1 MLGLSAVVAIAA
13 SGAAIFVVVSVVSI
27 VVWVR
32 YRKER
37 HALALLGFKRGE
49 YAKGLQSFPVDTLTE
64 LSQAEGSVLRTHGQL
79 PYGRPGEWGQ
89 LTSRESLLRPKNSS
103 ESLFPLT
110 EKARS
115 LRHSLSRS
123 RSKRLSKSSH
133 KRMSSLATLDESSLP
148 SPPPNASISKED
160 FPLSAVEGVLELPAE
175 RTPKQT
181 PDPNEDDTGF
191 HLGMRPVSPGWPF
204 PWPKERSG
212 LFPVIEGHDS
222 PHGYDPLPMIFDES
236 PQRLRG
242 GSITSQTAGMVPHH
256 SIPPPPPT
264 AYPPDRFSYA
274 RNDSVSRMSNMSL
287 DTTNSSILD
296 DGRNGPR
303 STDTDLT
310 SPIFPSGGTFVPFSA
325 ADVGVKDGRRSFIA
339 TNTSIPPM
347 HNFPVRSSSTTET
360 RHKSASTS
368 PRRSMTTIRYSDAS
382 GSRFSGPPRRTD
394 SLSSSNPPSRHAS
407 LRSGTPV
414 GNSGYHN
421 SSNSWRFSGSQMA
434 FVPHF
439 SQFQKTPIYD
449 QDQMEN
455 DPFYVGSLDG
465 GTLFHPVG
473 SPTNSAKNHPPP
485 SPMQRSS
492 LSLKSP
498 LPSALKG
505 GNSQRKGHRRQNC
518 VRISIHPP
526 LTFGSS
532 TFAPTVEEEPEDF
545 DRLEELDL
553 RESTINSPT
562 KPLPS
567 LPPSSMSSPSGS
579 RRSKYGSR
587 RGKPALGSLGPLAEE
602 PQLTSI
608 NPNVGNNPDSKR
620 KHGPFLST
628 GDKHLGQNDRALPE
642 LFTSI
647 SPSDG
652 ICLSHTPSP
661 ERVPPIWEVPE
672 VSSPSH
678 ENSSPGTGSPRR
690 SAVKGPRH
698 QPQARVTA
706 ARSQSTRVSSRSSDH
721 MASSPLDSPS
731 RLPLVMSI
739 TGTEGSDW
747 RRSTDSLHRTRTDA
761 ADRTYRRN
769 RDSIGSMEGGLGP
782 IGCSSPIY
790 GTRRPTLVKDRVH
803 IFEDVNRTESPY
815 KSPFKST
822 DAQPIGTL
830 TTPESSPTRNKNSIP
845 RSMPNYQQYHPSGAP
860 DQRVPPTPTSARRD
874 MATPTGKGLG
884 LGIGTATPG
893 SLYDGDGFLR
903 E

>member
-13 SGAAIFVVVSVVSI
+13 SGAAIFVVISVVSI

-37 HALALLGFKRGE
+37 HALALLSFKQGQ

-64 LSQAEGSVLRTHGQL
+64 LSQAEGSALRTHGQL
-79 PYGRPGEWGQ
+79 PYGKPSEWGQ

-103 ESLFPLT
+103 ESSISLT

-115 LRHSLSRS
+115 LRNSLSRS

-133 KRMSSLATLDESSLP
+133 KPSSRENP
-148 SPPPNASISKED
+148 
-160 FPLSAVEGVLELPAE
+160 
-175 RTPKQT
+175 RQT
-181 PDPNEDDTGF
+181 PDPNEEDTGF
-191 HLGMRPVSPGWPF
+191 HLGMRPISPGWPF

-212 LFPVIEGHDS
+212 LFPVLEDHDS
-222 PHGYDPLPMIFDES
+222 SHAFDPPPMIFDES

-274 RNDSVSRMSNMSL
+274 RNDSVSRMSSMSL

-303 STDTDLT
+303 SADTDLT

-360 RHKSASTS
+360 RHKSASMS
-368 PRRSMTTIRYSDAS
+368 PRRSMTTIRHSDAS
-382 GSRFSGPPRRTD
+382 GNRFSGALRRTD
-394 SLSSSNPPSRHAS
+394 SLSSSNPPSRHSS

-421 SSNSWRFSGSQMA
+421 STNSWRFSGSQMA

-439 SQFQKTPIYD
+439 SQFQNNPDYEHE
-449 QDQMEN
+449 QMEN
-455 DPFYVGSLDG
+455 DPFYVGSPGG

-473 SPTNSAKNHPPP
+473 SPSNASNNHMPP

-492 LSLKSP
+492 LSLKAP

-518 VRISIHPP
+518 
-526 LTFGSS
+526 
-532 TFAPTVEEEPEDF
+532 TVEEEPEDF
-545 DRLEELDL
+545 DKMEELDL
-553 RESTINSPT
+553 RESTINSPA

-567 LPPSSMSSPSGS
+567 LPPSSMSSPAGS

-608 NPNVGNNPDSKR
+608 KTNVDNSPDNKR
-620 KHGPFLST
+620 KHDPLLST
-628 GDKHLGQNDRALPE
+628 GNKHL
-642 LFTSI
+642 
-647 SPSDG
+647 
-652 ICLSHTPSP
+652 
-661 ERVPPIWEVPE
+661 VPPIWEVPE
-672 VSSPSH
+672 VPTPSY

-698 QPQARVTA
+698 QPQPRVTA

-721 MASSPLDSPS
+721 MTPSPLESPS
-731 RLPLVMSI
+731 RLPLVTSI

-747 RRSTDSLHRTRTDA
+747 RRSTESLQRTRTDA
-761 ADRTYRRN
+761 TDRTYRRN
-769 RDSIGSMEGGLGP
+769 RDSTGSMEARLGP
-782 IGCSSPIY
+782 IGASSPLY
-790 GTRRPTLVKDRVH
+790 GTRRQSIVQDRVH
-803 IFEDVNRTESPY
+803 IFEDANRTESPY
-815 KSPFKST
+815 KSPFKSS
-822 DAQPIGTL
+822 DVQPIGTL
-830 TTPESSPTRNKNSIP
+830 TTPESSPTRDKNSIP
-845 RSMPNYQQYHPSGAP
+845 RSMPSNLPYPSGVSG
-860 DQRVPPTPTSARRD
+860 QRVPPTPTSARRG
-874 MATPTGKGLG
+874 MTTPTGKGLG
-884 LGIGTATPG
+884 LGLGTATPA